1 MYLDKTEE
9 KEEKVLNILEKRT
22 NVRYNKNNIEKLKQH
37 LYLQL
42 ISCKMVLQQEM
53 S

>member
-22 NVRYNKNNIEKLKQH
+22 NVRYNKKI
-37 LYLQL
+37 
-42 ISCKMVLQQEM
+42 
-53 S
+53 